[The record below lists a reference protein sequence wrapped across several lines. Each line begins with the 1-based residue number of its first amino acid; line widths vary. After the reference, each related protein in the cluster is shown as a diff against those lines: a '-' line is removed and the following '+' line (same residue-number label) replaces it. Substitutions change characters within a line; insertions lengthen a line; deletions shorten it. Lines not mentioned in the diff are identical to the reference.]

1 MVTFSVLG
9 YCLTR
14 IKQEK
19 HLWLMTEGIARGQV
33 EAMGFRPVT
42 DLQQA
47 VEAVLGEYGPKARVA
62 VFPMGSS
69 TIPILS

>member
-9 YCLTR
+9 YCLAR

-19 HLWLMTEGIARGQV
+19 RLYLKTEGIAEAEV
-33 EAMGFRPVT
+33 EAMGLHPVN
-42 DLQQA
+42 DLQSG
-47 VEAVLGEYGPKARVA
+47 VEALLEEYGPQARVA

-69 TIPILS
+69 TIPILT